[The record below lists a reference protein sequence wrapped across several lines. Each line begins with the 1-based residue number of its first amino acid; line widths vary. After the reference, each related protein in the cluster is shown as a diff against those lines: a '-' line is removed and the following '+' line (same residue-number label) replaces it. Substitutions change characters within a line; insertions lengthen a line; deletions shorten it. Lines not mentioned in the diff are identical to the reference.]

1 MPTWHNRLPNKDSPF
16 PHVATE
22 QAILH
27 HPSLPPT
34 KGLHLLGMQPFL
46 YSEQRIIISY
56 TRKQIRQKSPGSIKK
71 ITNFIHDK
79 PNLPH
84 PNPPDI

>member
-1 MPTWHNRLPNKDSPF
+1 
-16 PHVATE
+16 
-22 QAILH
+22 
-27 HPSLPPT
+27 
-34 KGLHLLGMQPFL
+34 MQPFL

-71 ITNFIHDK
+71 NTNFIHDK